1 MSSSME
7 VMLGYDYSTGDFL
20 AFVTLVHKLYWLFFK
35 VAKDAPEDFK
45 KLVRDI
51 GALFECISTL
61 DEEATKPGSPLGR
74 AKQERVRAVK
84 NLISRGEVTLERLQ
98 TWAEKHE
105 TLREISR
112 PKMKQWYDKARW
124 AYNVPEL
131 DAMRKQVLG
140 HVGFMRLFLNSLGK
154 QYRENSSFDEVF
166 AKSVMGAAFKNN
178 EKVLQRH
185 WAAIAA
191 DKWNNAGK
199 LWLKS
204 NKSASKP
211 LPMSTPRQLEMN
223 GGKHLPSPPPP
234 PVVLHPTRLNPPPPP
249 PPLISVPPSRQGMV
263 RCSCKDPNC
272 TLWMKVSK

>member
-7 VMLGYDYSTGDFL
+7 VTLAYDYSTGDFL
-20 AFVTLVHKLYWLFFK
+20 AFVTLVHKLYWLFYK

-124 AYNVPEL
+124 AYNIPEL
-131 DAMRKQVLG
+131 DAMRKQVGYTLSQSDCG
-140 HVGFMRLFLNSLGK
+140 EGSANPGPVGTWSCWVH
-154 QYRENSSFDEVF
+154 EVVLELTGQVMIPQA
-166 AKSVMGAAFKNN
+166 AKSFFVHM
-178 EKVLQRH
+178 
-185 WAAIAA
+185 
-191 DKWNNAGK
+191 
-199 LWLKS
+199 
-204 NKSASKP
+204 
-211 LPMSTPRQLEMN
+211 
-223 GGKHLPSPPPP
+223 
-234 PVVLHPTRLNPPPPP
+234 
-249 PPLISVPPSRQGMV
+249 LI
-263 RCSCKDPNC
+263 K
-272 TLWMKVSK
+272 K

>member
-7 VMLGYDYSTGDFL
+7 VTLAYDYSTGDFL
-20 AFVTLVHKLYWLFFK
+20 AFVTLVHKLYWLFYK

-124 AYNVPEL
+124 AYNIPEL

-191 DKWNNAGK
+191 DKWNEAATGDK
-199 LWLKS
+199 WWASPPLTAPTVRG
-204 NKSASKP
+204 SASYTIESAAAAAATSSGTP
-211 LPMSTPRQLEMN
+211 LEARNGSMLLQRPQLQI
-223 GGKHLPSPPPP
+223 
-234 PVVLHPTRLNPPPPP
+234 V
-249 PPLISVPPSRQGMV
+249 
-263 RCSCKDPNC
+263 DA
-272 TLWMKVSK
+272 SKMRDYVTAAKWNETNSL

>member
-7 VMLGYDYSTGDFL
+7 VTLGYDYSTGDFL
-20 AFVTLVHKLYWLFFK
+20 AFVTLVHKLYWLFYK

-124 AYNVPEL
+124 AYNIPEL
-131 DAMRKQVLG
+131 DAMRKQVG
-140 HVGFMRLFLNSLGK
+140 YTPSQSDCGEGIANPGPVGTWSCWVHEIILELTGQVMIPRQQNPSFVQMLIKEWFSTIGNIAKTRVSMKCSQNQSWARLSRITRRFCSGIG
-154 QYRENSSFDEVF
+154 QQ
-166 AKSVMGAAFKNN
+166 
-178 EKVLQRH
+178 LQRTS
-185 WAAIAA
+185 
-191 DKWNNAGK
+191 G
-199 LWLKS
+199 
-204 NKSASKP
+204 
-211 LPMSTPRQLEMN
+211 
-223 GGKHLPSPPPP
+223 
-234 PVVLHPTRLNPPPPP
+234 TRLVNY
-249 PPLISVPPSRQGMV
+249 G
-263 RCSCKDPNC
+263 
-272 TLWMKVSK
+272 

>member
-1 MSSSME
+1 M
-7 VMLGYDYSTGDFL
+7 GYDYSTGDFL
-20 AFVTLVHKLYWLFFK
+20 AFVTLVHKLYWLFYK

-124 AYNVPEL
+124 AYNIPEL

-191 DKWNNAGK
+191 DKWNEAGK

-204 NKSASKP
+204 NTSASKP
-211 LPMSTPRQLEMN
+211 LPMSTPKQLEMN
-223 GGKHLPSPPPP
+223 GGHHLPSPPPP

-249 PPLISVPPSRQGMV
+249 PPPVPVSPSRQGMV

-272 TLWMKVSK
+272 KLWMKAPSARP